1 MPHMSAPVIGK
12 LALSTLFVAYSKK
25 MFMKVFLDTNAFYN
39 NWFVDN
45 ANFKLLFHYLNNEEF
60 DLLLSNLVAQ
70 EVNNIRERELVE
82 ILLTE
87 TAIFKIV

>member
-1 MPHMSAPVIGK
+1 
-12 LALSTLFVAYSKK
+12 